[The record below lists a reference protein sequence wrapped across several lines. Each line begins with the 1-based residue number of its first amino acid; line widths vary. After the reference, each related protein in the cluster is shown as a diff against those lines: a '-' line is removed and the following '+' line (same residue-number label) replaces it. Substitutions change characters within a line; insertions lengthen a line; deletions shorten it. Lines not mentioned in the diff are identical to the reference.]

1 MVVIPP
7 KKHFL
12 ALIVLQERETIMQ
25 RKIDQLEPFQRAISK
40 AHLASAG
47 ISIDSLEDPDKPLI
61 AIANSWNEVCPGH
74 EPLRQLAAEVKKGVL
89 EAGGEPIEFNTI
101 GMCDGVAQGHP
112 GMRYCLPHR
121 DLITDSCE
129 AMIVGEGVFDGVV
142 YMGSCDKIIPGML
155 NAAARINLPSAIVTA
170 GPCYDEIKPS
180 QSKALRAAFLR
191 GEASE
196 RDVIEG
202 TLKYYT
208 GPGICPFLGT
218 ANTMG
223 CLSEALG
230 MMLPYGALWPS
241 STSQRRFSARQT
253 GARVVEL
260 VRKGIC
266 PSDIMTQGALDN
278 AVKLLASIGGS
289 LNAMV
294 HLPALAH
301 ELGLEV
307 TWDKVADITSH
318 TPVVCNVVPN
328 GDISCINLYKAGGVP
343 AVLKTIEGDLDTSA
357 MTVTGR
363 TLGENLDRD
372 VPVDRSVIRT
382 QDDSDSVCNGI
393 QVLYGNL
400 APEGALVKTSAVPA
414 EQHVW
419 TGKAQVFESEEEA
432 FAAYNAHAIKPGT
445 GVVVRYE
452 GPKGGPGM
460 KELHRVTEIM
470 KGIPNSAVITDGR
483 FSGASGGLS
492 VGYLC
497 PEAFEGGTIAL
508 VRDGDEI
515 HVDLNKNLIELNVSD
530 EELSARRASWEPV
543 IHENGGHLL
552 ERYSKQVA
560 SAKTGAV
567 LS

>member
-1 MVVIPP
+1 
-7 KKHFL
+7 
-12 ALIVLQERETIMQ
+12 MQ

-47 ISIDSLEDPDKPLI
+47 IAIDSLEDPDKPLI

-196 RDVIEG
+196 RDVVEG

-543 IHENGGHLL
+543 VHENGGHLL

>member
-1 MVVIPP
+1 M
-7 KKHFL
+7 
-12 ALIVLQERETIMQ
+12 E

-47 ISIDSLEDPDKPLI
+47 VSIDSLENPDKPLI

-74 EPLRQLAAEVKKGVL
+74 EPLRQLAAEVKKGIL

-101 GMCDGVAQGHP
+101 GMCDGIAQGHP

-121 DLITDSCE
+121 EIVTDSCE

-180 QSKALRAAFLR
+180 ESKALRARFLR
-191 GEASE
+191 GEVTE
-196 RDVIEG
+196 REVIEG

-208 GPGICPFLGT
+208 GPGVCPFLGT
-218 ANTMG
+218 ANTMA
-223 CLSEALG
+223 CLCEGLG

-253 GARVVEL
+253 GARVVDM
-260 VRKGIC
+260 VRKGLK
-266 PSDIMTQGALDN
+266 PSDIMTQSALDN
-278 AVKLLASIGGS
+278 TVKLLASIGGS
-289 LNAMV
+289 LNALV

-307 TWDKVADITSH
+307 TWTQVAETTSH

-343 AVLKTIEGDLDTSA
+343 AVLKTIEGDLDTSV
-357 MTVTGR
+357 MTVTGK
-363 TLGENLDRD
+363 TLEENLDRD
-372 VPVDRSVIRT
+372 VFIDRSVIRE
-382 QDDSDSVCNGI
+382 QSDPKSVANGI

-414 EQHVW
+414 DQHVW
-419 TGKAQVFESEEEA
+419 RGTAQVFNSEEEA
-432 FAAYNAHAIKPGT
+432 FAAYDRHEIKEGT
-445 GVVVRYE
+445 GVIIRYE

-497 PEAFEGGTIAL
+497 PEAFEGGAIAF
-508 VRDGDEI
+508 VRDGDMI
-515 HVDLNKNLIELNVSD
+515 DIDLTKNLIHLEVSD
-530 EELSARRASWEPV
+530 EDLEARKAGWTPV
-543 IHENGGHLL
+543 VRDNGGHLL
-552 ERYSKQVA
+552 KRYAASVG

-567 LS
+567 LN

>member
-1 MVVIPP
+1 
-7 KKHFL
+7 
-12 ALIVLQERETIMQ
+12 MQ

-47 ISIDSLEDPDKPLI
+47 IAIDSLEDPDKPLI

-515 HVDLNKNLIELNVSD
+515 HVDLNENLIELNVSD
-530 EELSARRASWEPV
+530 EELSVRRASWEPV
-543 IHENGGHLL
+543 VHENGGHLL

>member
-1 MVVIPP
+1 M
-7 KKHFL
+7 K
-12 ALIVLQERETIMQ
+12 

-40 AHLASAG
+40 AHLAAAG
-47 ISIDSLEDPDKPLI
+47 ISIDSLENPDKPLI

-74 EPLRQLAAEVKKGVL
+74 EPLRMLAAEVKKGIL
-89 EAGGEPIEFNTI
+89 EAGGEPVEFNTI
-101 GMCDGVAQGHP
+101 GMCDGIAQGHP

-121 DLITDSCE
+121 EIVTDSCE

-170 GPCYDEIKPS
+170 GPCYDEIRPS
-180 QSKALRAAFLR
+180 ESKALRARFLR

-196 RDVIEG
+196 REVIEG

-208 GPGICPFLGT
+208 GPGVCPFLGT
-218 ANTMG
+218 ANTMA
-223 CLSEALG
+223 CLCEGLG

-253 GARVVEL
+253 GARVVEM
-260 VRKGIC
+260 VREDLK
-266 PSDIMTQGALDN
+266 PSDIMAQGALDN
-278 AVKLLASIGGS
+278 TIKLLASIGGS
-289 LNAMV
+289 LNALV

-307 TWDKVADITSH
+307 TWTQVAEMTSH

-343 AVLKTIEGDLDTSA
+343 AVLKTIEADLDTSA
-357 MTVTGR
+357 MTVTGK
-363 TLGENLDRD
+363 TMGENLARD
-372 VPVDRSVIRT
+372 VVIDRSVIRE
-382 QDDSDSVCNGI
+382 QSDPGSVANGI

-400 APEGALVKTSAVPA
+400 APEGALVKTSAVPIG
-414 EQHVW
+414 QHVW
-419 TGKAQVFESEEEA
+419 RGTAQVFNSEEEA
-432 FAAYNAHAIKPGT
+432 FAAYDRHEIKEGT
-445 GVVVRYE
+445 GVIIRYE

-497 PEAFEGGTIAL
+497 PEAFDGGAIAF
-508 VRDGDEI
+508 VQDGDI
-515 HVDLNKNLIELNVSD
+515 IDIDLTKNYINLEVSD
-530 EELSARRASWEPV
+530 EELEARRAGWSPMV
-543 IHENGGHLL
+543 RDNGGHLL
-552 ERYSKQVA
+552 KRYAQSVG

-567 LS
+567 LN